1 MLSTEQ
7 ILYGL
12 LGMGRT
18 GWPPQLAH
26 SSWALKQLHAFGA
39 RCMYLNPAK
48 WPTPMTAAPPGR
60 WDQNRSS
67 SSKRQLDDQYHRAL
81 YTKRFVWGLNNPPK
95 GIKVLQLPPTLL
107 THTQRCRRTEVVTV
121 MSPGTGQ
128 NPFHRSPTERAV
140 RGTEACSE
148 QWSLTTTI
156 FFFCFVSMVSIVLAL
171 GTTEQHYG
179 VNCATLPKRSQYSID
194 WKNNYTII

>member
-1 MLSTEQ
+1 MATSTRTQLLSSETTARVRSEVYVLKPSEMTHADDCCAPWQ
-7 ILYGL
+7 MRPESKQQQQTAIRRPISPCPLHKAVC
-12 LGMGRT
+12 LGT
-18 GWPPQLAH
+18 
-26 SSWALKQLHAFGA
+26 KQ
-39 RCMYLNPAK
+39 P
-48 WPTPMTAAPPGR
+48 
-60 WDQNRSS
+60 
-67 SSKRQLDDQYHRAL
+67 
-81 YTKRFVWGLNNPPK
+81 PPK

-128 NPFHRSPTERAV
+128 KPFHRSPTERAV

-179 VNCATLPKRSQYSID
+179 VNCATLPKRRQYSID
-194 WKNNYTII
+194 